1 MKLIF
6 ATQNEHKVEEARG
19 ILGSEVEI
27 LTPASLGLTEDVEE
41 TGSTFQENSLL
52 KANFIKERLG
62 GDCFA
67 DDSGLEVDIL
77 GGAPGIYSAR
87 YGGEAHN
94 FEANIRQL
102 LTDMSA
108 KLMESGFAR
117 QFGVEKINA
126 TSKARFRTVIS
137 LIIGE
142 EIKTFEGVME
152 GSITFFRAGVG
163 GFGYDP
169 VFVPDEILSPD
180 GRMVPNTERLTV
192 AELGTEVKNNISHRS
207 KALHAMADY
216 LQSL

>member
-1 MKLIF
+1 MRLIF

-19 ILGSEVEI
+19 ILGSDIEVV
-27 LTPASLGLTEDVEE
+27 TPASLGLTEDVEE
-41 TGSTFQENSLL
+41 TGTTFQENSLL

-108 KLMESGFAR
+108 KLMEAGFAR

-126 TSKARFRTVIS
+126 SFKARFRTVAT
-137 LIIGE
+137 LILGGQ
-142 EIKTFEGVME
+142 IKTFEGVLE

-180 GRMVPNTERLTV
+180 GSLVPNMEKLTV
-192 AELGTEVKNNISHRS
+192 AELGTEVKNHISHRS
-207 KALHAMADY
+207 KALREMADY
-216 LQSL
+216 LKSL

>member
-108 KLMESGFAR
+108 KLMEAGFAR
-117 QFGVEKINA
+117 LFGIKKINA
-126 TSKARFRTVIS
+126 TSKARFRTVIT
-137 LIIGE
+137 LILGGK
-142 EIKTFEGVME
+142 IKTFEGVME

>member
-108 KLMESGFAR
+108 KLMEAGFAR
-117 QFGVEKINA
+117 QFGIKKINA
-126 TSKARFRTVIS
+126 TSKARFRTVIT
-137 LIIGE
+137 LILGGK
-142 EIKTFEGVME
+142 IKTFEGVME

-207 KALHAMADY
+207 KALHDMADY
-216 LQSL
+216 LKSL